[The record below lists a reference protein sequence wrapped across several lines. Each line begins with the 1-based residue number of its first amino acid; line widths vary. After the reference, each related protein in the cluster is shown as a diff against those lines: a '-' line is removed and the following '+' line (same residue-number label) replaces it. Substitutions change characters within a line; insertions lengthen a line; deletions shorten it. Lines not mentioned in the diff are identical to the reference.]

1 MKNIS
6 KEELNKILEEHE
18 LWLKDEGGK
27 RADLKFADLSGV
39 NLKDVNLRYAD
50 LRYTNL
56 SNVNLRYANLRYTDF
71 RNAYLGH
78 ADLKFADL
86 EYADLRHA
94 DLGDTNLRYTDL
106 NYADL
111 EYANLREADLR
122 CAKLIGANLKDVRIN
137 IYTIGYTLACP
148 KEGSFIGYKKASKC
162 IVKLLILDDA
172 KRSSATTIKCRCD
185 KAKVLD
191 IENIETGEKIK
202 EIRSSYDSNFIYKVG
217 EVASVDNFDN
227 NRWNECTAG
236 IHFFINRENA
246 INYR

>member
-1 MKNIS
+1 MNQ
-6 KEELNKILEEHE
+6 EELNKILKEHE
-18 LWLKDEGGK
+18 LWLIGEGGK
-27 RADLKFADLSGV
+27 RADLKFADLSNV
-39 NLKDVNLRYAD
+39 NLSDVNLRCADLRYTNLRYAD
-50 LRYTNL
+50 LR
-56 SNVNLRYANLRYTDF
+56 
-71 RNAYLGH
+71 NAYLKGANLKF
-78 ADLKFADL
+78 ADLEYADL

-111 EYANLREADLR
+111 EYANLEEADLR
-122 CAKLIGANLKDVRIN
+122 RARLIGANLKDIKTN
-137 IYTIGYTLACP
+137 IYTIGYNLACP

-162 IVKLLILDDA
+162 IVKLLILEDA

-191 IENIETGEKIK
+191 IENIETGKKVK

-217 EVASVDNFDN
+217 EIVHVDNFDN
-227 NRWNECTAG
+227 NRWNECTTG
-236 IHFFINRENA
+236 IHFFINKEDA

>member
-1 MKNIS
+1 MKNINQ
-6 KEELNKILEEHE
+6 EELNKILKEHE
-18 LWLKDEGGK
+18 LWLKGEGGK
-27 RADLKFADLSGV
+27 RANLNNTDLSNANLNNTNLRCANLKYADLSSA
-39 NLKDVNLRYAD
+39 NLRYAD
-50 LRYTNL
+50 LKG
-56 SNVNLRYANLRYTDF
+56 ANLRCADLKF
-71 RNAYLGH
+71 

-122 CAKLIGANLKDVRIN
+122 CAKLIGANLKDIRIN

-236 IHFFINRENA
+236 IHFFLNKEDA

>member
-1 MKNIS
+1 MKNINQ
-6 KEELNKILEEHE
+6 EELNKILKEHE
-18 LWLKDEGGK
+18 LWLKGEGGK
-27 RADLKFADLSGV
+27 RANLNNTDLSNANLNNTNLRCANLKYADLSSA
-39 NLKDVNLRYAD
+39 NLRYAD
-50 LRYTNL
+50 LKG
-56 SNVNLRYANLRYTDF
+56 ANLRC
-71 RNAYLGH
+71 

-122 CAKLIGANLKDVRIN
+122 CAKLIGANLKDIRIN

-162 IVKLLILDDA
+162 IVKLLILDDS
-172 KRSSATTIKCRCD
+172 KRSSATTAKCRCD

-191 IENIETGEKIK
+191 IENIETGKKVK

-217 EVASVDNFDN
+217 EIASVDNFDN

-236 IHFFINRENA
+236 IHFFLNKEDA

>member
-1 MKNIS
+1 MKNINQ
-6 KEELNKILEEHE
+6 EELNKILKEHE
-18 LWLKDEGGK
+18 LWLKGEGGK
-27 RADLKFADLSGV
+27 RANLNNTDLSNANLNNTNLRCANLKYADLSSA
-39 NLKDVNLRYAD
+39 NLRYAD
-50 LRYTNL
+50 LKG
-56 SNVNLRYANLRYTDF
+56 ANLRC
-71 RNAYLGH
+71 

-122 CAKLIGANLKDVRIN
+122 CAKLIGANLKDIRIN

-236 IHFFINRENA
+236 IHFFLNKEDA

>member
-1 MKNIS
+1 MKNINQ
-6 KEELNKILEEHE
+6 EELNKILKEHE
-18 LWLKDEGGK
+18 LWLKGEGGK
-27 RADLKFADLSGV
+27 RANLNNTDLSNANLNNTNLRCANLKYADLS
-39 NLKDVNLRYAD
+39 
-50 LRYTNL
+50 
-56 SNVNLRYANLRYTDF
+56 SANLRC
-71 RNAYLGH
+71 

-122 CAKLIGANLKDVRIN
+122 CAKLIGANLKDIRIN

-236 IHFFINRENA
+236 IHFFLNKEDA

>member
-1 MKNIS
+1 MNQ
-6 KEELNKILEEHE
+6 EELNKILKEHE
-18 LWLKDEGGK
+18 LWLIGEGGK
-27 RADLKFADLSGV
+27 RANLKFADLSNV

-94 DLGDTNLRYTDL
+94 DLGD
-106 NYADL
+106 
-111 EYANLREADLR
+111 ANLREADLR
-122 CAKLIGANLKDVRIN
+122 CAKLIGANLKDIRVN

-162 IVKLLILDDA
+162 IVKLLILEDA

-202 EIRSSYDSNFIYKVG
+202 EIRSSYDGNFIYKVG
-217 EVASVDNFDN
+217 EIIHVDNFDN
-227 NRWNECTAG
+227 NRWNECTSG
-236 IHFFINRENA
+236 IHFFINKEDA

>member
-1 MKNIS
+1 MKNINQ
-6 KEELNKILEEHE
+6 EELNKILKEHE
-18 LWLKDEGGK
+18 LWLKGEGGK
-27 RADLKFADLSGV
+27 RANLNNTDLSNANLNNTNLRCANLKYADLSSADLKFADLKG
-39 NLKDVNLRYAD
+39 
-50 LRYTNL
+50 
-56 SNVNLRYANLRYTDF
+56 ANLRC
-71 RNAYLGH
+71 

-122 CAKLIGANLKDVRIN
+122 CAKLIGANLKDIRIN

-236 IHFFINRENA
+236 IHFFLNKEDA